1 MDTQRLVELHSEGKT
16 DAEIASIVNVSRQ
29 LVQQNRTK
37 LGLKPNFSYSS
48 FRKMDY
54 TEVERLVKENKT
66 DREIAE
72 LFNVKPIS
80 VYFFRKRNNI
90 ERDNLLIN
98 KAIKPTDRQL
108 SIIVGTLLGDASLR
122 KTNINPSFN
131 CEHGIEQLEYCQW
144 KAEELKSLGAKFS
157 TSKRKTIDKRT
168 GIYYESAICRLPA
181 NPELLPLYNNLYK
194 DGRKT
199 ITLEFLKDFNEL
211 SLAVMFMDDGSRNSS
226 SINIATNC
234 FNEDEL
240 LLLLEFFKNKFNLT
254 FHINSNH
261 SIYLLKRDFE
271 HFKDLVLPYMR
282 QELLYK
288 LSLNHVNLGKS
299 GDR

>member
-1 MDTQRLVELHSEGKT
+1 MDKQRLIKLHSEGKT
-16 DAEIASIVNVSRQ
+16 DTEISLILGVSRQ
-29 LVQQNRTK
+29 LIQYHRSK
-37 LGLKPNFSYSS
+37 LGLNSNFSYKS
-48 FRKMDY
+48 FRKMNY
-54 TEVERLVKENKT
+54 EEVRKLVKENKT

-80 VYFFRKRNNI
+80 IYFFRKRNNI
-90 ERDNLLIN
+90 QRDNLLIN

-108 SIIVGTLLGDASLR
+108 SIIVGSLLGDASLR
-122 KTNINPSFN
+122 KTNINPIFT
-131 CEHGIEQLEYCQW
+131 CEHGIKQLEYCRW
-144 KAEELKSLGAKFS
+144 KAKELESLGSKFS
-157 TSKRKTIDKRT
+157 ISKRKTIDKRT
-168 GIYYESAICRLPA
+168 GLYYESAICRLSA
-181 NPELLPLYNNLYK
+181 NPIFLPLYNNLYK

-199 ITLEFLKDFNEL
+199 ITIEFLKDFDEL
-211 SLAVMFMDDGSRNSS
+211 SLAVMFMDDGSCNKS

-234 FNEDEL
+234 FTEEEL
-240 LLLLEFFKNKFNLT
+240 LLLLEFFKNRFNLT

-261 SIYLLKRDFE
+261 SIYLLKKDFE
-271 HFKDLVLPYMR
+271 HFKELVLPYIR